1 MRYVIFC
8 FFYIVLVLS
17 INIFY
22 FFTYIEFPSLFYPYI
37 LFYDVFVLMILIPP
51 LVVLPLVE
59 LPLVVLT
66 VEVVLDREVVFVV
79 AFVVVLLKFIVFVDI
94 TVVLIS
100 VKFCSGPSRGT
111 TSIDG
116 TSSLYG
122 PNG

>member
-17 INIFY
+17 ISIFY
-22 FFTYIEFPSLFYPYI
+22 FFTSNELPSLFYPYI
-37 LFYDVFVLMILIPP
+37 LFYDVFVLIILIP
-51 LVVLPLVE
+51 
-59 LPLVVLT
+59 PLVVLT
-66 VEVVLDREVVFVV
+66 VEVVLDWVVVFG
-79 AFVVVLLKFIVFVDI
+79 VVLLKFIVFVDI

-100 VKFCSGPSRGT
+100 VKFCSGPYRGT
-111 TSIDG
+111 TSIER